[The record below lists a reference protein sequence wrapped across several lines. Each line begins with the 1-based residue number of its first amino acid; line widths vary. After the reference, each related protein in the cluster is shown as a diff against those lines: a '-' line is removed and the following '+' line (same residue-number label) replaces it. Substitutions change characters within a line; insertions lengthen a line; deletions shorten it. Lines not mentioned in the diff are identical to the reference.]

1 MPRSKTTVTTPRNT
15 TRIRQTATPPAPTTA
30 HRPSDQEIRERAYLL
45 FLARG
50 ASPGQAEDDWYAAEA
65 ELMAQGS

>member
-1 MPRSKTTVTTPRNT
+1 MPRSKTTVPTPRNT
-15 TRIRQTATPPAPTTA
+15 TRIRQAASPAAPTMA
-30 HRPSDQEIRERAYLL
+30 HRPSDQEIRDRAYLL

-50 ASPGQAEDDWYAAEA
+50 GSPGQAEDDWYAAEA